1 MTNLMQKLR
10 RKRKLSSELH
20 SRWGDVS
27 ITYPNGGSW
36 NQWDQA
42 SAGVRTSDGEHEHRQ
57 NSAESSR
64 CASSPRIGAS
74 IQGTSRD
81 ARAQSVDSAMT
92 IPTGH
97 YDARVGSQGAAAPP
111 PLNVLSG
118 RHQPSSG
125 RPNPYDDAELYSRAS
140 KSPPL
145 SVTSR
150 MRGCSAQG
158 CVADSPVS
166 MPGTVGSRHNSYTS
180 SVPSN
185 PSEDHRIPGIIPSSS
200 TLAERRASRRSKQ
213 EPLRAQEMV
222 PSYDELYG

>member
-20 SRWGDVS
+20 SRWGDIS

-42 SAGVRTSDGEHEHRQ
+42 STGARTSDGDRERRQ
-57 NSAESSR
+57 NSLEPGR
-64 CASSPRIGAS
+64 CASSPRIGVSGPPA
-74 IQGTSRD
+74 SRD
-81 ARAQSVDSAMT
+81 ERAQSVDSAMT

-97 YDARVGSQGAAAPP
+97 YDARETEGATVPSPHNGS
-111 PLNVLSG
+111 NG

-125 RPNPYDDAELYSRAS
+125 RPSMYDDSELYSRAS

-150 MRGCSAQG
+150 MRGCSVQG
-158 CVADSPVS
+158 YLAESPVS

-185 PSEDHRIPGIIPSSS
+185 PSEDQRIPGIIPPSS

-213 EPLRAQEMV
+213 ELPRAQEMV